1 MTEYLTLEKTIWEQ
15 IFLARD
21 YFLMFKIS
29 KICKWFYLVQV
40 DQKQQYI
47 LLFEV
52 LLHQFSLIDLSWSA
66 HKLDTELGNDGEYYF
81 EVKWFYITSS

>member
-1 MTEYLTLEKTIWEQ
+1 
-15 IFLARD
+15 
-21 YFLMFKIS
+21 MFKIS

-40 DQKQQYI
+40 DQEQQYI